1 MIHSILLSEKQN
13 CSMSPKPP
21 VNRNPDSKDNSK
33 LYISADIEGIA
44 GVVTRD
50 QGGPGAFEYEKGRQ
64 WMTGEVVAA
73 CEAAFAQDITEVVV
87 SDSHGNGQNL
97 LLDELPDKVRVV
109 RSWPRPLGMMQGI
122 EEGGFAG
129 ACLIGY
135 HAGASNVS
143 GILAHTLYGLVIREV
158 RINGE
163 VQPEAAISAGIAAH
177 FGVPVVMISGDDVF
191 VEETRKLIPGVAAAV
206 TKQSYGTLSGIT
218 LRPAES
224 CQLIRETI
232 ASALE
237 NLDRFAASPRP
248 GPLHLQIDFKHRMPA
263 ELLSYLGIV
272 RRISAYTIEFVAQN
286 MTEISRFL
294 AFVTS
299 YEPTRA

>member
-1 MIHSILLSEKQN
+1 MIHSISHPEKHILSMKRDN
-13 CSMSPKPP
+13 LPKT
-21 VNRNPDSKDNSK
+21 R

-50 QGGPGAFEYEKGRQ
+50 QGGPGAFEYQKGRE
-64 WMTGEVVAA
+64 WMTGEVAAA
-73 CEAAFAQDITEVVV
+73 CEAAFEHGLAEVVV

-97 LLDELPDKVRVV
+97 LLDDLPDNVRVV

-122 EEGGFAG
+122 EEGGFVG

-135 HAGASNVS
+135 HAGASNMS

-158 RINGE
+158 RLNGA
-163 VQPEAAISAGIAAH
+163 VHPEAAISAGIAAH
-177 FGVPVVMISGDDVF
+177 FEVPLIMISGDDVF
-191 VEETRKLIPGVAAAV
+191 VQETSQLFPGVETAI

-218 LRPAES
+218 LKPATARE
-224 CQLIRETI
+224 LIRSKVAAALARQDDFT
-232 ASALE
+232 AKPTSA
-237 NLDRFAASPRP
+237 PI
-248 GPLHLQIDFKHRMPA
+248 HLQIDFKHRMPA
-263 ELLSYLGIV
+263 EMLSYLGIV
-272 RRISAYTIEFVAQN
+272 RRLSAYTIEFVGQD
-286 MTEISRFL
+286 MLEVSRFL

>member
-1 MIHSILLSEKQN
+1 MNPE
-13 CSMSPKPP
+13 PP
-21 VNRNPDSKDNSK
+21 VNTKPDSKDTNK

-50 QGGPGAFEYEKGRQ
+50 QGGPGAFEYQKGRE

-73 CEAAFAQDITEVVV
+73 CDAAFAHGISEVVV

-122 EEGGFAG
+122 EEGGYVG

-177 FGVPVVMISGDDVF
+177 FSVPVVMISGDDVF
-191 VEETRKLIPGVAAAV
+191 VEETRKLIPGVQAAI
-206 TKQSYGTLSGIT
+206 TKHSYGTLSGIT
-218 LRPAES
+218 LKPAAS
-224 CQLIRETI
+224 RGLIRDAVT
-232 ASALE
+232 SALE
-237 NLDRFAASPRP
+237 NLDRFSASPRT
-248 GPLHLQIDFKHRMPA
+248 GPLHLQVDFKHRMPA
-263 ELLSYLGIV
+263 ELLSYLSIV
-272 RRISAYTIEFVAQN
+272 KRVSAYTIEFVAAD
-286 MTEISRFL
+286 MPEISRFL

-299 YEPTRA
+299 YEPTRS